1 MLLDLISRSP
11 YVVYIVLVLV
21 LDLMALIALVA
32 IGAIV
37 AIQWRKHRQ
46 NELEYSL
53 KREMLNRGMS
63 ADDIERVFRAGRDH
77 ADQSHFPFPWMPFPW
92 MRWMARRWCC

>member
-1 MLLDLISRSP
+1 MPLDLISRSP
-11 YVVYIVLVLV
+11 YVVYVVLFLVLEI
-21 LDLMALIALVA
+21 MALIALVA
-32 IGAIV
+32 IAAVV

-53 KREMLNRGMS
+53 KQEMLNRGMS

-77 ADQSHFPFPWMPFPW
+77 ADQSHFPFPWM
-92 MRWMARRWCC
+92 RWMARRWCY